1 MVYTQA
7 GDFESPASVYVSGI
21 IIRSPLLRERF
32 KYGIGDEIRTQDCP
46 LEIMIFIC
54 NVAARRGIA
63 AFFGCSLP

>member
-1 MVYTQA
+1 MVYTHA

-32 KYGIGDEIRTQDCP
+32 KYGVGDEIRTQDCP

-54 NVAARRGIA
+54 NVAA
-63 AFFGCSLP
+63 